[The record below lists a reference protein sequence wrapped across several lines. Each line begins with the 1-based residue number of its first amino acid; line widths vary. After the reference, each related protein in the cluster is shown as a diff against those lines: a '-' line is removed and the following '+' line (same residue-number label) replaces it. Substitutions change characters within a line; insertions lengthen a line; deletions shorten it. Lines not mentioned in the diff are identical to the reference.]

1 MKYSGSLHCFQGS
14 TGATIVPATKS
25 RQYGTLHLLLRRFD
39 RLGLAFLPYK
49 RYIIALFTNL
59 YFILNQYGLIGYPLG
74 HSFSQRYFTEKFER
88 EGIGNARYD
97 LFPLP
102 DIADLP
108 ELIAANP
115 DLRGL
120 NVTIPHKVAVIPYLH
135 EMDETATAIG
145 AVNVIRIR
153 NGLLS
158 GFNTDVIGFERSLN
172 PWLNAR
178 GRLNTPLKAL
188 ILGTGGAS
196 KAVAYVLQRWGVA
209 FQYVSRNPQANNHI
223 AWSDLQG
230 FDFAAIHWIFNTT
243 PLGTYPKTA
252 TCPDLPFEQLGAQH
266 LVYDLVYNP
275 PETLLLQRAKARG
288 CAIKNGLEMLQ
299 LQAEAAW
306 EIWFETSTEFPR

>member
-1 MKYSGSLHCFQGS
+1 MFTHHRVDHCPLH
-14 TGATIVPATKS
+14 K
-25 RQYGTLHLLLRRFD
+25 
-39 RLGLAFLPYK
+39 
-49 RYIIALFTNL
+49 L
-59 YFILNQYGLIGYPLG
+59 YFTLNQYGLTGYPLG

-88 EGIGNARYD
+88 EGISNARYD

-102 DIADLP
+102 DIAALP

-115 DLRGL
+115 GLLGL

-135 EMDETATAIG
+135 EMDETAAAIG
-145 AVNVIRIR
+145 AVNVIRIK
-153 NGLLS
+153 NGRLS
-158 GFNTDVIGFERSLN
+158 GFNTDAIGFERSLK

-178 GRLNTPLKAL
+178 NSMHTPVKAL

-196 KAVAYVLQRWGVA
+196 KAVAYVLQKQGVA
-209 FQYVSRNPQANNHI
+209 FQYVSRSPLTENHI
-223 AWSDLQG
+223 AWSDLQR

-243 PLGTYPKTA
+243 PLGTYPKTE

-275 PETLLLQRAKARG
+275 SETLLLQRAKSRG
-288 CAIKNGLEMLQ
+288 CTIKNGLEMLQ

-306 EIWFETSTEFPR
+306 EIWLDINT

>member
-1 MKYSGSLHCFQGS
+1 M
-14 TGATIVPATKS
+14 
-25 RQYGTLHLLLRRFD
+25 
-39 RLGLAFLPYK
+39 
-49 RYIIALFTNL
+49 
-59 YFILNQYGLIGYPLG
+59 NQYGLIGYPLG

-88 EGIGNARYD
+88 EGISDARYD

-102 DIADLP
+102 DITDLP
-108 ELIAANP
+108 ELIATNP
-115 DLRGL
+115 DLHGL

-135 EMDETATAIG
+135 EMDETATAVG

-153 NGLLS
+153 DGRLS
-158 GFNTDVIGFERSLN
+158 GFNSDVIGFERSLK

-178 GRLNTPLKAL
+178 SALNTPVSAL

-209 FQYVSRNPQANNHI
+209 FQYVSRNPQAKNQI
-223 AWSDLQG
+223 AWSGLPH
-230 FDFAAIHWIFNTT
+230 FDFGAIHWIFNTT
-243 PLGTYPKTA
+243 PLGTYPNA
-252 TCPDLPFEQLGAQH
+252 ESCPALPFELLGAQH

-288 CAIKNGLEMLQ
+288 CTIKNGLEMLQ

-306 EIWFETSTEFPR
+306 EIWLENSY